1 MIYKREEYVEEE
13 AEEAESKFPVKHV
26 EALQPLD
33 GGSTRFVG
41 HVALGIQTP
50 LGIQQLPISFE
61 ISADSV
67 REAFSKFAQTA
78 EPRIEETRTAIE
90 DEIQKARQDA
100 SSRIIRP
107 GELGMQGRPNILDL
121 GRHKP

>member
-1 MIYKREEYVEEE
+1 MIYKREDYIEET
-13 AEEAESKFPVKHV
+13 EEGSKFPVKHV

-50 LGIQQLPISFE
+50 LGVQQLPVSFE
-61 ISADSV
+61 IDADSV
-67 REAFSKFAQTA
+67 QEAFSKFDQSA
-78 EPRIEETRTAIE
+78 EPRIEETRRAIE

-100 SSRIIRP
+100 SSRIVRP
-107 GELGMQGRPNILDL
+107 GELGMQGRSNILDL
-121 GRHKP
+121 GKNRP